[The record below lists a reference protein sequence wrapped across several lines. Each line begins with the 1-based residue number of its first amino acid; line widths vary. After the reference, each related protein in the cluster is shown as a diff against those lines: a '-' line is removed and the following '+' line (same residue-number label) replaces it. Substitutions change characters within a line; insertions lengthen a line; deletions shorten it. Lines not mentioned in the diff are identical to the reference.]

1 VRAGRAAAVTVDA
14 VSERLLATA
23 LVRRLM
29 RGLANIPNCDA
40 HTRAWRVSS
49 MAADGVVGEQHTHV
63 RGG

>member
-1 VRAGRAAAVTVDA
+1 MDA